1 MTTVEQLKKVGHV
14 VMISPP
20 FFGHII
26 PLLDLG
32 KRLSVH
38 HHVTYI
44 VSASKL
50 DGIKQ
55 RGFLVDN
62 ENNPTNDSTRSEIEF
77 IGIFDNND
85 SDYEVKT
92 IARVKQWL
100 DRQWKL
106 ANESPSV
113 IYVAF
118 GSVACMMSDQLIQIA
133 HALAP
138 YPIVW
143 LLKAKCHNDLP
154 SSFADNEKYLLLD
167 WAP

>member
-1 MTTVEQLKKVGHV
+1 
-14 VMISPP
+14 
-20 FFGHII
+20 
-26 PLLDLG
+26 
-32 KRLSVH
+32 
-38 HHVTYI
+38 
-44 VSASKL
+44 
-50 DGIKQ
+50 
-55 RGFLVDN
+55 
-62 ENNPTNDSTRSEIEF
+62 
-77 IGIFDNND
+77 
-85 SDYEVKT
+85 VKT